1 MKIYIK
7 FFVLALAMICSFSQ
21 ITDAQVKGNNK
32 TTISRSKHEQAVKNL
47 KNMLSKTEGM
57 KFGSKEFY
65 SFSARYIESEN
76 VFEHKYIQSVFPK
89 EAADKKLLSAVKQE
103 GLRIE
108 KNFIK
113 KTTELL
119 RLMNPLRPTI
129 RCIVYYPDNTVC
141 LRFSFPY
148 DELYFNN

>member
-1 MKIYIK
+1 
-7 FFVLALAMICSFSQ
+7 
-21 ITDAQVKGNNK
+21 
-32 TTISRSKHEQAVKNL
+32 
-47 KNMLSKTEGM
+47 MLSKTEGM

-89 EAADKKLLSAVKQE
+89 EAADKELLSAVKQE
-103 GLRIE
+103 GFRIE

-113 KTTELL
+113 RTTELL

-129 RCIVYYPDNTVC
+129 RCIVYYPDKTVC

-148 DELYFNN
+148 DEIYFNN